1 MALSHLIWTKSQ
13 KKKKSIKSLLHVEID
28 TVWEK
33 VNGFFTANSLC
44 FQALGS
50 L

>member
-1 MALSHLIWTKSQ
+1 M
-13 KKKKSIKSLLHVEID
+13 KSLLHVEID

-33 VNGFFTANSLC
+33 VKGFFPPNSLC